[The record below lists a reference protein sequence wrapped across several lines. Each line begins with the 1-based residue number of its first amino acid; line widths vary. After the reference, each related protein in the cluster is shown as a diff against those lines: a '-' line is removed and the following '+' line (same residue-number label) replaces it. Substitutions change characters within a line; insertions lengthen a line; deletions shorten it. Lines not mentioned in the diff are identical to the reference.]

1 MGNVQI
7 VNFDSSNYF
16 SQSEFEQMHVAYD
29 ESGRNVCKQ
38 IVTGL
43 VGKEAR
49 NSSARQK
56 AKRAITKTTFRHN

>member
-38 IVTGL
+38 IVTGRER
-43 VGKEAR
+43 GAKFISQAE
-49 NSSARQK
+49 SK
-56 AKRAITKTTFRHN
+56 ACNHKNYFRHN